1 MKKSA
6 SGTATSVSTERVY
19 EYKER
24 QKGDCVI
31 LVDRLWPRGV
41 RKESLPLD
49 YWAKDWAPSPD
60 LRTRFHEGEIDYRQF
75 RLAYRKELEM
85 LRGAILDFVRTHH
98 PSSIVL
104 LYGLKDREHNN
115 AQVLKE
121 LLDEWLR

>member
-1 MKKSA
+1 MKKTT
-6 SGTATSVSTERVY
+6 SGTSIPISTERVY
-19 EYKER
+19 EYKKRGE
-24 QKGDCVI
+24 GGLVI

-49 YWAKDWAPSPD
+49 HWAKDWAPSPD

-75 RLAYRKELEM
+75 RLAYRKELAG
-85 LRGAILDFVRTHH
+85 LREAILGFIRTRH
-98 PSSIVL
+98 PPSIVL

-121 LLDEWLR
+121 LLDEWMR